1 MPVNNPKEVFVRLLS
16 DVRRSRRNAPHS
28 SIRRSANMFSNQMV
42 THLTSNQMVTHLT
55 HEQVT

>member
-1 MPVNNPKEVFVRLLS
+1 MPVNNPREVFVHLRS

-42 THLTSNQMVTHLT
+42 THLT